1 VPIGAII
8 GAVVGGV
15 ALLILIALAIWLVRR
30 HKNRP
35 PYPPPKRGEVGQG
48 PKTHAQLALAA
59 FGGEK
64 DGFEVRRGPAELDAG
79 SVRKGWRQTV
89 FGARSVYE
97 LP

>member
-1 VPIGAII
+1 
-8 GAVVGGV
+8 
-15 ALLILIALAIWLVRR
+15 
-30 HKNRP
+30 
-35 PYPPPKRGEVGQG
+35 
-48 PKTHAQLALAA
+48 LALAA